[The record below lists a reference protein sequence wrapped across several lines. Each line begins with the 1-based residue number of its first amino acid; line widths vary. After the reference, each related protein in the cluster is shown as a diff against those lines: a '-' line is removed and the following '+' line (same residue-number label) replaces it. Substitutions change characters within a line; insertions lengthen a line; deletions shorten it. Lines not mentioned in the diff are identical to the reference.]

1 MSLLLLQGY
10 QSWFKEMTN
19 ENSIKLNQYLTVD
32 QVACALQVAHEYI
45 RTLIETGNLESIN
58 LPGEI
63 NNPVRISAKSFAR
76 FIADC
81 ACRGDF
87 CLQEAPR
94 QSQPQNVYTG
104 VFAV

>member
-1 MSLLLLQGY
+1 MA
-10 QSWFKEMTN
+10 N

-63 NNPVRISAKSFAR
+63 NKPVRISAKSFAR
-76 FIADC
+76 FIADGG
-81 ACRGDF
+81 CREGF

-94 QSQPQNVYTG
+94 QPQSQKVYAG

>member
-1 MSLLLLQGY
+1 MA
-10 QSWFKEMTN
+10 N
-19 ENSIKLNQYLTVD
+19 ENSIKLNQYFTVD
-32 QVACALQVAHEYI
+32 QVACALQVPHEYI
-45 RTLIETGNLESIN
+45 RTLIETGNLKSMN

-63 NNPVRISAKSFAR
+63 DNPVRISAKSFAR

-87 CLQEAPR
+87 CLQEAPC
-94 QSQPQNVYTG
+94 QSQSQKVYTG